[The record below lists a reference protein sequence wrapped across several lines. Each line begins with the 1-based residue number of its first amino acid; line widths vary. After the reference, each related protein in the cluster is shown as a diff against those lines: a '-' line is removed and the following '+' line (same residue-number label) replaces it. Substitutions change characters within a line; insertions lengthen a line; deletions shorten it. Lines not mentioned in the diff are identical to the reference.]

1 MVSWCCVDGVAVV
14 SRFVGD
20 LLVVFRWSLGGLSVV
35 SGDSGADWVVPGW
48 GVSLV
53 FR

>member
-1 MVSWCCVDGVAVV
+1 MSRCCVDGVTVV

-20 LLVVFRWSLGGLSVV
+20 LLVCFRWCLGGLSVV

-48 GVSLV
+48 GLSVV